1 MVEGDSMTAR
11 AIPVIGI
18 VGGIG
23 SGKSRVA
30 SLLEEAGSVVSD
42 ADALARGALQD
53 ATVRDTVV
61 SWWGD
66 DVLEADGTVSRA
78 AVADRVFA
86 DAAEL
91 ERLEQLLHPLV
102 EAARKAEFDA
112 APDSATALVIDAPLL
127 LEVGLDRECDVIV
140 FVDCPR
146 ELRLE
151 RVASSR
157 GWDTEELARREARQ
171 MPLDE
176 KRSRAHH
183 VLVNHGRV
191 EDLREQ
197 VEAFLAT
204 LGRQ

>member
-1 MVEGDSMTAR
+1 M
-11 AIPVIGI
+11 IGI

-30 SLLEEAGSVVSD
+30 SLLEESGCIVSD
-42 ADALARGALQD
+42 ADAAPVRPSSD
-53 ATVRDTVV
+53 ESVRDTIV
-61 SWWGD
+61 SWWGEEMLD
-66 DVLEADGTVSRA
+66 DDGSVSRSR
-78 AVADRVFA
+78 VADRVFA

-91 ERLEQLLHPLV
+91 ERLEALLHPLV
-102 EAARKAEFDA
+102 ESGRRAEFDA
-112 APDSATALVIDAPLL
+112 ATEDTTALVIDALL
-127 LEVGLDRECDVIV
+127 LEVGLDRACDVV
-140 FVDCPR
+140 LFVDTPR
-146 ELRLE
+146 AVRLE

-157 GWDTEELARREARQ
+157 GWDEAELDRREGRQ
-171 MPLDE
+171 LSLDE

-204 LGRQ
+204 LGR

>member
-1 MVEGDSMTAR
+1 MTAG
-11 AIPVIGI
+11 AIPVIGV

-30 SLLEEAGSVVSD
+30 SLLEEAGCVVSD
-42 ADALARGALQD
+42 ADALARAALQD
-53 ATVRDTVV
+53 SMVRDTIV

-66 DVLEADGTVSRA
+66 GILEEDGSVSRA

-86 DAAEL
+86 DASEL

-112 APDSATALVIDAPLL
+112 APETTTALVIDAPLL
-127 LEVGLDRECDVIV
+127 LEVGLDRECDAIV
-140 FVDCPR
+140 FVECPL

-157 GWDTEELARREARQ
+157 GWDAAELERRETLQ

-183 VLVNHGRV
+183 VVLNHGRV

-197 VEAFLAT
+197 VEALLAT
-204 LGRQ
+204 LGRR

>member
-1 MVEGDSMTAR
+1 MTAGS
-11 AIPVIGI
+11 IPVIGI

-30 SLLEEAGSVVSD
+30 SLLEEAGCVVSD
-42 ADALARGALQD
+42 ADALARAALQD
-53 ATVRDTVV
+53 SSVRDTVV

-66 DVLEADGTVSRA
+66 GILEEDGSVSRA

-86 DAAEL
+86 DASEL

-102 EAARKAEFDA
+102 EAARTAQFDA
-112 APDSATALVIDAPLL
+112 APETTTALVIDAPLL
-127 LEVGLDRECDVIV
+127 LEVGLDSACDAIV

-146 ELRLE
+146 EVRLQ

-157 GWDTEELARREARQ
+157 GWDAGELERREALQ

-183 VLVNHGRV
+183 VVLNHGRV

-197 VEAFLAT
+197 VEALLAT
-204 LGRQ
+204 LGRR